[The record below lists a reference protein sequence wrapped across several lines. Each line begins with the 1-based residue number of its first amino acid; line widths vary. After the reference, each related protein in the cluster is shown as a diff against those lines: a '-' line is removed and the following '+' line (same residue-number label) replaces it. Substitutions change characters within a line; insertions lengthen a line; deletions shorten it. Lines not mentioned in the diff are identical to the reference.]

1 MAVRSEAVA
10 RAEAVRSFHPLLA
23 PVWHANKY
31 SSCGSPVVLLES
43 CLASLGIDATVQAET
58 SELPGATFQIKSNQ
72 AKT

>member
-31 SSCGSPVVLLES
+31 SSCGSPVVLLEVVWRVW
-43 CLASLGIDATVQAET
+43 A
-58 SELPGATFQIKSNQ
+58 
-72 AKT
+72 